1 MEIWKMLKNLK
12 IQLIANKAKNIG
24 NLFYDTIEKKTLKE
38 NATERKRFQFSY
50 DTERKPLTVIL
61 KSSTDFSRQ
70 KTYKLY
76 A

>member
-1 MEIWKMLKNLK
+1 M
-12 IQLIANKAKNIG
+12 G

-38 NATERKRFQFSY
+38 NATERNRLQFSH
-50 DTERKPLTVIL
+50 DTERKPLTVLL
-61 KSSTDFSRQ
+61 KSSTYLRGR